1 MRMLERRD
9 QMLARER
16 ERAEIKIE
24 AQFDQKAWN
33 TAKKESRKVERT
45 SQDVF
50 QEHYSPIRKY

>member
-50 QEHYSPIRKY
+50 QENYSPVRKF